1 MVLNWLD
8 IFIAG
13 WMATWIIAQ
22 FTVFF
27 PSMLVLR
34 HNDSEHNS
42 LAWWPLTWVIFGI
55 GSFIAVPIF
64 LPIVLIDRYRRK
76 FISAYVSSLLESDN
90 ER

>member
-22 FTVFF
+22 FTVFI
-27 PSMLVLR
+27 PSMLVLK

-42 LAWWPLTWVIFGI
+42 LSWWPLTWVIFGI
-55 GSFIAVPIF
+55 GSLIAVPVF

-76 FISAYVSSLLESDN
+76 FISAYVSSLLEVDN

>member
-22 FTVFF
+22 FTVFL
-27 PSMLVLR
+27 PSMLVLK
-34 HNDSEHNS
+34 HNDSAHNS
-42 LAWWPLTWVIFGI
+42 LSWWPLTWVIFGI

-76 FISAYVSSLLESDN
+76 FISAYVGSLLEMD
-90 ER
+90 